1 MNNIPDKK
9 DFTDEDIERL
19 MAKIRK
25 EKLEEIDDFK
35 GTDQK
40 ITSEIFTMQQKRLE
54 ALNENI
60 QKLHETVES
69 FKTKHG

>member
-40 ITSEIFTMQQKRLE
+40 ITSEIFTMCVHLYLYHQCRI
-54 ALNENI
+54 I
-60 QKLHETVES
+60 Q
-69 FKTKHG
+69 